1 MHSYLLDVTVRT
13 DTNRVYSGCQS
24 MNRLKEIP
32 LCPVQGF
39 RQVNPGARF
48 VGRPVFIPRICA
60 ANRCVAVT
68 VFDSCRVTHRSC
80 RSSVTRPVGVLH
92 VGMRFLV
99 ANASAVGSNV
109 LANGRF
115 V

>member
-13 DTNRVYSGCQS
+13 DTNRVLSGCQS

-32 LCPVQGF
+32 LCLEQGF
-39 RQVNPGARF
+39 RQVNPGVPS
-48 VGRPVFIPRICA
+48 VGRPVLIRRIFA
-60 ANRCVAVT
+60 ASRCVAAI
-68 VFDSCRVTHRSC
+68 VFDSCRATHRSRRC
-80 RSSVTRPVGVLH
+80 SGTRPVGVSH
-92 VGMRFLV
+92 VGMRFPV

-109 LANGRF
+109 PVNGRF